1 MRGSHRTMLLIAI
14 VGACLFFAC
23 SSAMAQSPK
32 AAPPIGCPLN
42 VAIQK
47 IDEFEVNR
55 MAEYANNSQLLLNA
69 MNKLIDDKANK
80 PGASIGQQL
89 SPQDL
94 TKFNQLRRALALN
107 GAEAMMVSNFQR
119 DVHVIAETYNV
130 AELADLYEVTKDSLG
145 DADPRRFYFTI
156 LESLRI
162 AQPRTS
168 RTPQVSLGID
178 CDPEAGL
185 YFYEEF
191 NQQELAKLGANQRL
205 VNLVFD
211 IERLRTFYQLC
222 WNLFNKGIDDT
233 RKTTW
238 VGDPPKTVSTIAPY
252 IANSGTAIQMMY
264 KEVIPYIDAQFPSK
278 YAFEL
283 AFNQKTKRD
292 AEHDYPA
299 RR

>member
-1 MRGSHRTMLLIAI
+1 MCRSHQTMLFITI
-14 VGACLFFAC
+14 VGVVLSC

-32 AAPPIGCPLN
+32 AAPPTGCPLDI
-42 VAIQK
+42 AIQK
-47 IDEFEVNR
+47 VDEFESNR
-55 MAEYANNSQLLLNA
+55 TAEYAKNSQLLLKA
-69 MNKLIDDKANK
+69 MSDLIHEKANK

-94 TKFNQLRRALALN
+94 TKFNQLRHALALN
-107 GAEAMMVSNFQR
+107 DAEAMMVGNFQR

-162 AQPRTS
+162 AQPRTP

-185 YFYEEF
+185 YLYEEF
-191 NQQELAKLGANQRL
+191 NQQVLAKSGANQRL

-211 IERLRTFYQLC
+211 IERLRTLYQLC

-238 VGDPPKTVSTIAPY
+238 AGDTPKTVSTIAPY
-252 IANSGTAIQMMY
+252 IANSGTAIQTMY
-264 KEVIPYIDAQFPSK
+264 KEIIPYIDAQFPSK
-278 YAFEL
+278 YAFEQ
-283 AFNQKTKRD
+283 AFKAKTKRE
-292 AEHDYPA
+292 AEQDYPA

>member
-1 MRGSHRTMLLIAI
+1 MCKSHQTMLFITI
-14 VGACLFFAC
+14 VGVRLFFSC

-32 AAPPIGCPLN
+32 AAPPTGCPLDI
-42 VAIQK
+42 AIQK
-47 IDEFEVNR
+47 VDEFESNR
-55 MAEYANNSQLLLNA
+55 TAEYTKNSQLLLKA
-69 MNKLIDDKANK
+69 MSALIDEKANR
-80 PGASIGQQL
+80 PGASSGQQL

-94 TKFNQLRRALALN
+94 TKFNQLRHALALN
-107 GAEAMMVSNFQR
+107 DAEAMMVGNFQR

-162 AQPRTS
+162 AQPRTP

-191 NQQELAKLGANQRL
+191 NQQVLGKSGANQRL

-211 IERLRTFYQLC
+211 IERLRTLYQLC

-238 VGDPPKTVSTIAPY
+238 VGDTPKTVSTIAPY
-252 IANSGTAIQMMY
+252 IANSGTAIQTMY
-264 KEVIPYIDAQFPSK
+264 KEIIPYIDAQFPSK
-278 YAFEL
+278 YAFEQ
-283 AFNQKTKRD
+283 AFKAKTKRE
-292 AEHDYPA
+292 AEQDYPA